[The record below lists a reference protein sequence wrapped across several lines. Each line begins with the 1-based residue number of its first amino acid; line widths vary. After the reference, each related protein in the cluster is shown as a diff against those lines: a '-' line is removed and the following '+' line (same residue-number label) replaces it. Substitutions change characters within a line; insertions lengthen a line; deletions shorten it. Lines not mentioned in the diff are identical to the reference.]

1 VAHVIVLD
9 ASVLI
14 AYLDGEDDHHAA
26 AEALLAQAIDD
37 DLAANSLTLAE
48 VLVVPIRDGRL
59 DQTLAALRDLEIQ
72 EVPFPADTAVRLAQL
87 RATAG
92 LKMPDCCVLLA
103 AEDAAA
109 SVASFD
115 ERLAQAA
122 EKRNLPVLRG

>member
-1 VAHVIVLD
+1 MIVLD

-14 AYLDGEDDHHAA
+14 AYLDGVDEHHAA
-26 AEALLAQAIDD
+26 AEKLMTQAIDD

-48 VLVVPIRDGRL
+48 VLVVPARDGRL
-59 DQTLAALRDLEIQ
+59 DQTLTALRDLEIQ
-72 EVPFPADTAVRLAQL
+72 ELPFPADTAVRLAQL

-103 AEDAAA
+103 AQDAAA

-115 ERLAQAA
+115 ERLTQAA